1 MENYKDINTYLED
14 NGNQNI
20 EVKSKS
26 IACALVIIIVSA
38 LLVIVAATPVIA
50 NQVLSMSLIVLGAIA
65 IIYGILKLWSDKT
78 RNKQVFIY
86 QPTNEKMKR
95 MSVYVDSNDMLKVQN
110 CIAKNNYAE
119 LSNVKKLMTSGHYID
134 ILGTGS
140 GKCYVL
146 QMLDY
151 VPHQFEPVSEV
162 AVLIDEN
169 ALIIDNLIKK

>member
-95 MSVYVDSNDMLKVQN
+95 M
-110 CIAKNNYAE
+110 I
-119 LSNVKKLMTSGHYID
+119 T
-134 ILGTGS
+134 
-140 GKCYVL
+140 
-146 QMLDY
+146 
-151 VPHQFEPVSEV
+151 
-162 AVLIDEN
+162 
-169 ALIIDNLIKK
+169 